1 MKTLSIRI
9 DDDVKQRWDRL
20 ADAYGLNQ
28 SRLMRDAIVDKLEE
42 LEDFY
47 VVKQRTAQPFVAVDD
62 DEVWKRLGLAD

>member
-1 MKTLSIRI
+1 MKTVSIRI

-20 ADAYGLNQ
+20 ADEYGLNQ

-47 VVKQRTAQPFVAVDD
+47 VVKARTNEPFVAIAD
-62 DEVWKRLGLAD
+62 DEVWKRFALED